1 MGRQFDRQI
10 DRPHVQDVT
19 SEELD
24 EYESMV
30 KRIVQRKCKKFRE
43 SQASTE
49 DDDQECFVLRR
60 IKTSMST
67 RYNIS
72 KKDLN
77 DWNLFWEFMWK
88 AGCHSIGPNATL
100 LYQNPQ
106 QKALDDQAIS
116 IFQEYRFV
124 VVDEPSAKVAWD
136 AIKQKNQ
143 KDQKYQC
150 ILL

>member
-1 MGRQFDRQI
+1 
-10 DRPHVQDVT
+10 
-19 SEELD
+19 
-24 EYESMV
+24 
-30 KRIVQRKCKKFRE
+30 
-43 SQASTE
+43 
-49 DDDQECFVLRR
+49 
-60 IKTSMST
+60 MST

-88 AGCHSIGPNATL
+88 VGCHSIGPNATL
-100 LYQNPQ
+100 LHLNPQ

-116 IFQEYRFV
+116 IFKEYRYV
-124 VVDEPSAKVAWD
+124 VVDEASAGIAWE

-143 KDQKYQC
+143 TDKKYQC

>member
-1 MGRQFDRQI
+1 
-10 DRPHVQDVT
+10 
-19 SEELD
+19 
-24 EYESMV
+24 
-30 KRIVQRKCKKFRE
+30 
-43 SQASTE
+43 
-49 DDDQECFVLRR
+49 
-60 IKTSMST
+60 MST